1 MKQIEVNDIIV
12 SSGGWECTDATF
24 FKVIKIMNEFLT
36 IRQLESKVV
45 SFEPFPG
52 TTGSGTKVPTDTF
65 FNEKL
70 IRRKIIY
77 SKYNNEPYIVIQKSY
92 YLSAHKWDGT
102 PQQFDFRNI

>member
-1 MKQIEVNDIIV
+1 MKQIEINDILV

-24 FKVIKIMNEFLT
+24 FKVIKIMNGFLT

-52 TTGSGTKVPTDTF
+52 TTGSGTKIPTENF
-65 FNEKL
+65 VNEEL
-70 IRRKIIY
+70 IRRKINF
-77 SKYNNEPYIVIQKSY
+77 SNYNNEPYIVIQKSY